1 MAKAILRQHT
11 RASSSTKVSSLYL
24 FDAIARHAKDIVK
37 KNGVGFDANDA
48 RAPAGSDAIDGT
60 VEALISGASNFL
72 AAASEVASELA
83 LDTVKGVSREQ
94 QVSIGTH
101 PSFFSTS
108 SPCRRPSC
116 TGGRQVFM
124 DHVDTHYRMAGAAI
138 EKTNIHTML
147 ARLGRD

>member
-83 LDTVKGVSREQ
+83 LDTVKSVSREQ
-94 QVSIGTH
+94 QVSVGTH
-101 PSFFSTS
+101 PSFFLLH
-108 SPCRRPSC
+108 RRAAALAARAA
-116 TGGRQVFM
+116 GRYSWTM
-124 DHVDTHYRMAGAAI
+124 L
-138 EKTNIHTML
+138 IHTTAWPVL
-147 ARLGRD
+147 QSKKQTSIQCSRD